1 MLQANNLIS
10 DRIPDELFVGG
21 TTVVVFFE
29 YLTHL
34 NDPLGSL
41 IVYSA
46 SLADKG
52 GRDPLCH
59 RIGPSFI
66 VTTNSGLPEWA
77 SPRPPV
83 FIPDGEQTFR
93 HVFPTCDS
101 PGEREA

>member
-46 SLADKG
+46 TLADKA
-52 GRDPLCH
+52 
-59 RIGPSFI
+59 
-66 VTTNSGLPEWA
+66 V
-77 SPRPPV
+77 V
-83 FIPDGEQTFR
+83 IPFATESDR
-93 HVFPTCDS
+93 HS
-101 PGEREA
+101 L